1 MHLDAMNG
9 CRTGSV
15 RQKLKIE
22 SLCREHIATYIK
34 NLDGVAA
41 VDDPSE
47 GTFKICGTRHFLL
60 SNTLNNVTRPSD
72 QDSLGNSDP
81 EWTA

>member
-1 MHLDAMNG
+1 MNG
-9 CRTGSV
+9 CRTGFV
-15 RQKLKIE
+15 RQELKLE
-22 SLCREHIATYIK
+22 SLCKVHIATLVTMHCIK
-34 NLDGVAA
+34 NLDGVAV
-41 VDDPSE
+41 VDNPSE

>member
-1 MHLDAMNG
+1 M
-9 CRTGSV
+9 
-15 RQKLKIE
+15 
-22 SLCREHIATYIK
+22 ATCIK
-34 NLDGVAA
+34 NLDGVAV

-47 GTFKICGTRHFLL
+47 QTFKICGTRHFLL
-60 SNTLNNVTRPSD
+60 SNTLNNVTRPRD